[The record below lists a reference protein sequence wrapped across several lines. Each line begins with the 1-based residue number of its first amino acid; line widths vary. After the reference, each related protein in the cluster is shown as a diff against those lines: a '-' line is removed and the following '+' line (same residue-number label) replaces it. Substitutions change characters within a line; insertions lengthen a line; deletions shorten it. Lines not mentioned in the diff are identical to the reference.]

1 MEISELLG
9 VNLKPMRASDNLW
22 DFSRDGARHSQRSN
36 ADLFDTLNSGQLRK
50 TLIADPSCF
59 EATFWLGVALR
70 NEGEVVD
77 ATAYAYRAIQLNP
90 DDAPAHGSLASCFS
104 ILNQPAKAIASLE
117 RAVELDPS
125 CSVYRHNLGNEL
137 EKVGLLNEAIL
148 SFREAI
154 RLDPQLPYS
163 YVSLGRILR
172 GQGKPEE
179 ANQYFDTVLSF
190 VLTDAKSQF
199 ELARSFYDEGIV
211 DFAEQCLRRVV
222 SLEPGF
228 GEAQALLGTVLLQ
241 LGRFAEAG
249 AVLERAIELQ
259 PNSPRPYI
267 ELVESRKTQEEHR
280 QLLQQMTAMVQ
291 QAKLSAE
298 DRRGLHYALGKAF
311 DDLAEY
317 EAAFRHFEEANR
329 LMLSQLSG
337 EPFDR
342 KAHTALLNLMI
353 ERFSERFLDM
363 RKGMGAPTEKPIL
376 IVGMIRSG
384 TTLIEQI
391 VSSHPDVAAGGE
403 LTYLIQHYEKVLA
416 PPAGTTLPQVLMD
429 FARGYLA
436 LLNSIG
442 GSKLRVTDKMPNNYF
457 LLGLIHTI
465 FPNARIIHCRRN
477 PADTCTSIYTT
488 PFPRPLSYAHSP
500 EAIVFYYKEYQR
512 VMEHW
517 RKVLP
522 ADRFLEVDYEKLV
535 ANPPLETQRMI
546 KFCGL
551 DWDDSC
557 LHHYRNTG
565 AIRTPSWWQARQPVY
580 GTSKGRWRN
589 YEPWLGAFREL

>member
-1 MEISELLG
+1 
-9 VNLKPMRASDNLW
+9 MRSSDSLR
-22 DFSRDGARHSQRSN
+22 FFGRDGARNLREGNSVRWDSLTSAQIRN
-36 ADLFDTLNSGQLRK
+36 ALSAEPTS
-50 TLIADPSCF
+50 F
-59 EATFWLGVALR
+59 EASFWLGVALR
-70 NEGEVVD
+70 NEGEVVE
-77 ATAYAYRAIQLNP
+77 ATEYADRAIQLNP
-90 DDAPAHGSLASCFS
+90 DDGPAHGSLASCFS

-137 EKVGLLNEAIL
+137 EKLGLLNEAIS

-179 ANQYFDTVLSF
+179 ADQCFDTVLSV
-190 VLTDAKSQF
+190 VLTDPNSQF
-199 ELARSFYDEGIV
+199 ELARSFYDEGMV
-211 DFAEQCLRRVV
+211 DLAEGCLRRVV
-222 SLEPGF
+222 SLDPNMGD
-228 GEAQALLGTVLLQ
+228 AQALLGTVLLQ
-241 LGRFAEAG
+241 LGRFAEAET
-249 AVLERAIELQ
+249 VLEQAIELQ
-259 PNSPRPYI
+259 TKSARPYI
-267 ELVESRKTQEEHR
+267 ELVESRKTREEHR
-280 QLLQQMTAMVQ
+280 QLLDQMTVMVH
-291 QAKLSAE
+291 QAKLSVE
-298 DRRGLHYALGKAF
+298 DRRGLHYSLGKAF

-317 EAAFRHFEEANR
+317 ETAFHHFEEANR
-329 LMLSQLSG
+329 LMFSQLSG

-342 KAHTALLNLMI
+342 VAHTALFNLMI
-353 ERFSERFLDM
+353 ERFSERFLTM

-376 IVGMIRSG
+376 VVGMIRSG

-403 LTYLIQHYEKVLA
+403 LTYLIQHYERVLA

-429 FARGYLA
+429 FARGYLE

-442 GSKLRVTDKMPNNYF
+442 GGKLRVTDKMPNNYF
-457 LLGLIHTI
+457 LLGLVHTI

-500 EAIVFYYKEYQR
+500 EAIVFNYKEYQR
-512 VMEHW
+512 IMAHW
-517 RKVLP
+517 RSVLP

-535 ANPPLETQRMI
+535 ANPVLETRRMI
-546 KFCGL
+546 EFCGL

-557 LHHYRNTG
+557 LHHYRNAG